1 MKEKIKSIL
10 ADIVYWMYQKE
21 ILKNRIRVKSM
32 DQTIDELLSSGKSI
46 VRFGDSD
53 IVMMCGRETIVQ
65 EKAPELG
72 ARMADILSC
81 KQENL
86 LVGIPDI
93 FEGLDQYS
101 KRSRRFWKNHL
112 LIFRKVYEKYCVP
125 DYEYCN
131 AFLSRMYY
139 NFLDKSMCGTWMG
152 KFRKLW
158 DGHDL
163 IIVEGAGTH
172 NGVGNDLLDNAGK
185 IERIICPPTNA
196 FAVYDQIKREC
207 LKADKGKLFLVSL
220 GSTAKILVSDL
231 VKEGYRVIDIGN
243 LDMEYEWFLD
253 GADKKEKLKKHE
265 IIEMEANR
273 EAGYYEYLSQ
283 IKAWIEGGI
292 QYVAENQK

>member
-1 MKEKIKSIL
+1 MKEIIKSIL
-10 ADIVYWMYQKE
+10 ADIVYWMYQSG

-32 DQTIDELLSSGKSI
+32 DETIDELLSSEKSI

-72 ARMADILSC
+72 DRIADILSC

-93 FEGLDQYS
+93 FDGLEQYS
-101 KRSRRFWKNHL
+101 EKSRRFWKNHL
-112 LIFRKVYEKYCVP
+112 LIFRKVYVRYCVP
-125 DYEYCN
+125 EHEYCN

-139 NFLDKSMCGTWMG
+139 NFADKSMCGLWIG
-152 KFRKLW
+152 KLRRLW
-158 DGHDL
+158 DGRDL
-163 IIVEGAGTH
+163 VIVEGAGTH

-185 IERIICPPTNA
+185 TERIICPATNA
-196 FAVYDQIKREC
+196 FAVYEKIRREC

-220 GSTAKILVSDL
+220 GSTAKALVSDL

-243 LDMEYEWFLD
+243 LDMEYEWFLRS
-253 GADKKEKLKKHE
+253 AEKKEKLAKHE
-265 IIEMEANR
+265 IIGLEANQR
-273 EAGYYEYLSQ
+273 AGYQEYLDQ
-283 IKAWIEGGI
+283 VIAWIE
-292 QYVAENQK
+292 